1 MLRWCESYEDKTW
14 LMTNMQ
20 LFCVFSCG
28 HMATYLCKYPNIC
41 PDPSYSR
48 DGPVMLQRAMTILTE
63 AAQVWPLAARWLE
76 ILDKFFRD
84 NKGILA
90 GIEGSMADGRDPVPE
105 ALQAALGLSPT
116 VKNGQGSNQPAAAS
130 NESQPNR
137 NGETTAPTV
146 LPAPPSVPT
155 PMMYIDPNMRA
166 QEQGQLSQAQGEV
179 QPQEEQ
185 AQAMAGMSQQQQPG
199 ARPTTDGLGLLLEAF
214 DTHQG
219 ANMAAAGQEQPYDPN
234 AAANQAGYY
243 GQAGAQIPGNDGYE
257 NELQFYIDGAPSVQ
271 AWVPGGSGMYGY

>member
-1 MLRWCESYEDKTW
+1 
-14 LMTNMQ
+14 
-20 LFCVFSCG
+20 
-28 HMATYLCKYPNIC
+28 
-41 PDPSYSR
+41 
-48 DGPVMLQRAMTILTE
+48 MLQRAMTILTE

-84 NKGILA
+84 NKGILP

-105 ALQAALGLSPT
+105 ALQAAFALSPT
-116 VKNGQGSNQPAAAS
+116 VKTGQGVNQAAAAAS
-130 NESQPNR
+130 DENQMNR
-137 NGETTAPTV
+137 NGETPAPTV

-166 QEQGQLSQAQGEV
+166 QNQTQLSQAQT
-179 QPQEEQ
+179 Q
-185 AQAMAGMSQQQQPG
+185 AQAQAQVQTQAQQAEAMAGISQQQLG

-219 ANMAAAGQEQPYDPN
+219 ANMAAAGHEQPYDPN
-234 AAANQAGYY
+234 VAVNQAGYY

-257 NELQFYIDGAPSVQ
+257 NELQFYIDGAPTVQ
-271 AWVPGGSGMYGY
+271 AWVPGASGMYGY